1 MKAIAAAHT
10 PRVIVGDAFD
20 AAFQQTRKDLATLQ
34 EQTQEIA
41 RPIMSTLARI
51 CEKVSAVLRDPRA
64 QYELA
69 LHRLKD
75 RAQERARCVG
85 RFVLRARNRASA
97 PLASRPLLTA
107 QHRCAE
113 ERAARALVLLR
124 ESRDTQAHRHDR
136 ATEGVTCLRA
146 PRAHLHRVAA

>member
-20 AAFQQTRKDLATLQ
+20 AAFDQTRKDLATLQ

-41 RPIMSTLARI
+41 RPIMGTLARI
-51 CEKVSAVLRDPRA
+51 SEKVRVVLSDPRA
-64 QYELA
+64 RYELA

-85 RFVLRARNRASA
+85 RFVLHALDRSSA
-97 PLASRPLLTA
+97 PLGSRSLLTA

-146 PRAHLHRVAA
+146 PRAHLHLAAA